1 MKVKRKITANDAE
14 AYEDKGWQVKK
25 DANGNIYAEIDG
37 KEREITID
45 EVEAYEKKGWKA
57 GKKSDGKIYAYYPKE
72 YYDVVNKQQK
82 KQDNTQSNNQQKTKI
97 PPIPFKN
104 QQEGDAF
111 REWVYNTHPDYIK
124 KVPKF
129 LRTYKEFNNKAIQNA
144 WNLFYKEYQDIPDG
158 NKKDVP
164 SNNKKDTPDGGKSTT
179 PDGGKSTPIDGAACL
194 TWFQNN
200 PFIERYTGREA
211 AKKAAEFIDWFID
224 KYSILYGKLKNSYD
238 KKRECRVDDVD
249 HYLLTPSLHKHGF
262 IKFVAE
268 KLNSNNKPYIEEWYE
283 DVEGN
288 DPYYSERFDRPKDET
303 KQKQYDQVQQAKDLA
318 NKAVSEYTMS
328 SLLQKLIS
336 DAEMI
341 SGTKTDNLDRGD
353 CRDYLENYLKQSQSI
368 IDRNYLGND
377 EYKKII
383 DGKGLKDAAKRC
395 ASSFS
400 YLFGK
405 TVKILKSNVTDKL
418 FQINENTMKKSNSNL
433 LSLVKENLNN
443 EKLKKEI
450 RSELYKSKYSYI
462 TENFEKKNYK
472 KVFDYIF
479 ENKNFGILSESNEEF
494 DKAFKSLFYKNEE
507 KVKKQAADYVLSK
520 LNVSPSISSAIKSEL
535 MSIPNS
541 EVDNMLTTPSYLS
554 DKIVQGILKSIVYD
568 DSNSDLDSILKS
580 TMIKGLKTNMDEVKF
595 RIGTALKDVL
605 QQVQDNIIATSK
617 ELKNNIV
624 NSTAEEI

>member
-1 MKVKRKITANDAE
+1 MINKKKILEQSTNSDPLGLE
-14 AYEDKGWQVKK
+14 GGTSTNRDPLGLDDSKK
-25 DANGNIYAEIDG
+25 KSESKKQ
-37 KEREITID
+37 KERT
-45 EVEAYEKKGWKA
+45 
-57 GKKSDGKIYAYYPKE
+57 
-72 YYDVVNKQQK
+72 
-82 KQDNTQSNNQQKTKI
+82 KTTI

-111 REWVYNTHPDYIK
+111 REWVYNNHPEYIK
-124 KVPKF
+124 KVPGFK
-129 LRTYKEFNNKAIQNA
+129 RSYKEFKNKAIQNA
-144 WNLFYKEYQDIPDG
+144 WNLFYKEYQNKGTTDG
-158 NKKDVP
+158 
-164 SNNKKDTPDGGKSTT
+164 SKSTT
-179 PDGGKSTPIDGAACL
+179 PDGGKSTTTDGAKSTTTDGAACL
-194 TWFQNN
+194 TWFQSN
-200 PFIERYTGREA
+200 PFIDRYKGREA

-238 KKRECRVDDVD
+238 KKRECRVDDMD

-268 KLNSNNKPYIEEWYE
+268 KLNASNKPYFEEWYE
-283 DVEGN
+283 DSEGN
-288 DPYYSERFDRPKDET
+288 APYYSERYDRPKDET
-303 KQKQYDQVQQAKDLA
+303 RQKQYNQVQQTKDLA
-318 NKAVSEYTMS
+318 AKVASEYTMS

-336 DAEMI
+336 DAEI
-341 SGTKTDNLDRGD
+341 IGTTKSENLDRGD

-377 EYKKII
+377 KYKKII
-383 DGKGLKDAAKRC
+383 EDNGLKDAAKMC
-395 ASSFS
+395 DSNFS

-418 FQINENTMKKSNSNL
+418 FQINENNMKKSNSNL

-462 TENFEKKNYK
+462 TENFERKNYK

-507 KVKKQAADYVLSK
+507 KVKKQATDYVLSK
-520 LNVSPSISSAIKSEL
+520 LNVSPSISSAIKTEL

-595 RIGTALKDVL
+595 RVGTALKDVL
-605 QQVQDNIIATSK
+605 QQVQDNIVATSK
-617 ELKNNIV
+617 EFKNNIV
-624 NSTAEEI
+624 KSATEKI

>member
-1 MKVKRKITANDAE
+1 MKVKRIIAKDEAE
-14 AYEDKGWQVKK
+14 AYEKKGWKVGK
-25 DANGNIYAEIDG
+25 DEATGKIYAEIDG
-37 KEREITID
+37 KEREITLD

-57 GKKSDGKIYAYYPKE
+57 TKKSDGKIYAYFPKE

-82 KQDNTQSNNQQKTKI
+82 KQDNTQSNNNTKTTI

-104 QQEGDAF
+104 QKDGDAF
-111 REWVYNTHPDYIK
+111 REWVHANHPEYIK
-124 KVPKF
+124 KVPGFKKS
-129 LRTYKEFNNKAIQNA
+129 YKEFNNKAIQNA
-144 WNLFYKEYQDIPDG
+144 WNLFYKEYQNKGTTDG
-158 NKKDVP
+158 
-164 SNNKKDTPDGGKSTT
+164 SKSTT
-179 PDGGKSTPIDGAACL
+179 TDGSKSTTTDGSKSTTTDGAACL
-194 TWFQNN
+194 TWFQSN
-200 PFIERYTGREA
+200 PFIERYKGREA

-224 KYSILYGKLKNSYD
+224 KYSRFYGNLKNSYD
-238 KKRECRVDDVD
+238 KKRECRVDDMD

-268 KLNSNNKPYIEEWYE
+268 KLNSNNKPYFEEWYE
-283 DVEGN
+283 DSEGN
-288 DPYYSERFDRPKDET
+288 YPYYSERYDKPKDET
-303 KQKQYDQVQQAKDLA
+303 KQKQYDQVQQTKDLA
-318 NKAVSEYTMS
+318 AKVASEYTMS

-336 DAEMI
+336 DAKTI
-341 SGTKTDNLDRGD
+341 RTTKIENLDRGD

-383 DGKGLKDAAKRC
+383 EINRLKDAAKMC
-395 ASSFS
+395 DSNFS

-418 FQINENTMKKSNSNL
+418 FQINENNMKKSNSNL

-462 TENFEKKNYK
+462 TENFERKNYK

-507 KVKKQAADYVLSK
+507 KVKKQATDYVLSK
-520 LNVSPSISSAIKSEL
+520 LNVSPSISSAIKTEL

-605 QQVQDNIIATSK
+605 QQVQDNIVATSK
-617 ELKNNIV
+617 EFKNNIV
-624 NSTAEEI
+624 KSATEKI